1 MSAKILFVDDE
12 PDLESLISQRFRKKI
27 RAEEWQLFF
36 APNGVQALE
45 KLKDHPDLDM
55 IVTDLNMPEMDGLTL
70 LSNLNQID
78 IPLKT
83 VVISAYSDMTNI
95 RKAMNF
101 GAFDFLTKP
110 IDFKDLEITL
120 NKTLREVQ
128 QLKENQNLRQSEA
141 LAREQSQHL
150 QNCLQDLKKTQ
161 AKLIQTAK
169 MSSLGQ
175 LVAGM
180 AHEINNPVNF
190 IYGNISHVSDYIQ
203 DLLNLLHLYQQQYT
217 PPTSEIQTEIE
228 AIDLEFLIAD
238 LPKILVS
245 MKGGVDRIQK
255 IVLSLRN
262 FSRLDEANIKP
273 VDIHEGIKSS
283 LLILHNRFQARAVR
297 PEIQVMEEYS
307 NLPLVECYAGELNQV
322 FINILSNAIDALN
335 EYNKQRSLDNLPAC
349 PLAITIRT
357 FLLEEKSRV
366 VIQILDNGPGIT
378 AEVKDR
384 IFEPFFTTKPV
395 GEGTGLGLYISYQ
408 IVHEKHGGALNCFS
422 EVGQG
427 TEFWIEIPIRQTRA
441 ALNLSS

>member
-12 PDLESLISQRFRKKI
+12 RDLESLVSQKFRKKI
-27 RAEEWQLFF
+27 RAEEWQFFF
-36 APNGVQALE
+36 AHNGVQALE
-45 KLKDHPDLDM
+45 KLEEHPDLDM

-70 LSNLNQID
+70 LSKLNQID
-78 IPLKT
+78 LPLKT
-83 VVISAYSDMTNI
+83 VVISAYGDMKNI

-110 IDFKDLEITL
+110 IDFEDLEITI
-120 NKTLREVQ
+120 NKTLRDVQ
-128 QLKENQNLRQSEA
+128 QLKENQRLRESEA
-141 LAREQSQHL
+141 WAREQAEHL
-150 QNCLQDLKKTQ
+150 QNCMQDLQKTQ
-161 AKLIQTAK
+161 AQLIQTAK

-175 LVAGM
+175 VVAGI
-180 AHEINNPVNF
+180 AHEINNPINF

-217 PPTSEIQTEIE
+217 PPSSEIQTEIE
-228 AIDLEFLIAD
+228 TIELEFLIAD
-238 LPKILVS
+238 LPQILVS

-262 FSRLDEANIKP
+262 FSRLDEANIKS
-273 VDIHEGIKSS
+273 VDIHQGIKSS
-283 LLILHNRFQARAVR
+283 LLILHNRFQARAAR
-297 PEIQVMEEYS
+297 PEIQVIEEYG

-335 EYNKQRSLDNLPAC
+335 EYHKQRSLDDILAC

-366 VIQILDNGPGIT
+366 VIQIRDNGPGLT
-378 AEVKDR
+378 ADVKDR

-408 IVHEKHGGALNCFS
+408 IVQEKHGGALNCFS

-427 TEFWIEIPIRQTRA
+427 AEFWIEIPIRQTRA
-441 ALNLSS
+441 TLHLS

>member
-36 APNGVQALE
+36 AHNGVQALE
-45 KLKDHPDLDM
+45 KLKQHPDLD
-55 IVTDLNMPEMDGLTL
+55 IVVTDLNMPEMDGLTL
-70 LSNLNQID
+70 LSKLNQINL
-78 IPLKT
+78 PFKT
-83 VVISAYSDMTNI
+83 IVISAYGDMKNI
-95 RKAMNF
+95 RNAMNF
-101 GAFDFLTKP
+101 GAFDFLIKP
-110 IDFKDLEITL
+110 IDFHDLEITL

-128 QLKENQNLRQSEA
+128 QLKENQHLRQSEA
-141 LAREQSQHL
+141 LAREQAQHL
-150 QNCLQDLKKTQ
+150 HYSLQDLKKTQ
-161 AKLIQTAK
+161 AQLIQTAK

-175 LVAGM
+175 VVAGI

-203 DLLNLLHLYQQQYT
+203 DLLRLLHLYQQYT
-217 PPTSEIQTEIE
+217 PANSEIQAEIE

-262 FSRLDEANIKP
+262 FSRLDEANIKS

-283 LLILHNRFQARAVR
+283 LLILHNRFQARAAR
-297 PEIQVMEEYS
+297 PEIQVSEEYS

-335 EYNKQRSLDNLPAC
+335 EYHKQRSLDDILAC

-366 VIQILDNGPGIT
+366 VIQIRDNGPGIT
-378 AEVKDR
+378 ADVKDR

-408 IVHEKHGGALNCFS
+408 IVQEKHGGALNCFS
-422 EVGQG
+422 EVGKG
-427 TEFWIEIPIRQTRA
+427 TEFWIEIPLKQTRA
-441 ALNLSS
+441 TLDLS

>member
-27 RAEEWQLFF
+27 RAEKWQLFF
-36 APNGVQALE
+36 AHNGVQALE
-45 KLKDHPDLDM
+45 KVKQHPDIDI

-70 LSNLNQID
+70 LSKLNQIN
-78 IPLKT
+78 LAFKT
-83 VVISAYSDMTNI
+83 IVISAYGDMKNI
-95 RKAMNF
+95 RNAMNF

-110 IDFKDLEITL
+110 IDFQDLEITL

-128 QLKENQNLRQSEA
+128 QVKENQRLRESEA
-141 LAREQSQHL
+141 RAREEAQHL
-150 QNCLQDLKKTQ
+150 QNCMQDLKKTQ
-161 AKLIQTAK
+161 AQLIQTAK

-175 LVAGM
+175 VVAGI

-203 DLLNLLHLYQQQYT
+203 DLLHLLHLYQQYA
-217 PPTSEIQTEIE
+217 PPNSEIQAEIE
-228 AIDLEFLIAD
+228 AIDLEFIIVD
-238 LPKILVS
+238 LPQIMVS

-255 IVLSLRN
+255 IILSLRN
-262 FSRLDEANIKP
+262 FSRLDEANIKS

-283 LLILHNRFQARAVR
+283 LLILHNRFQARAAR
-297 PEIQVMEEYS
+297 PEIQVIEEYS

-335 EYNKQRSLDNLPAC
+335 EYNKHRSLDDILAC
-349 PLAITIRT
+349 PLTITIRT

-366 VIQILDNGPGIT
+366 VIQIRDNGPGIT

-427 TEFWIEIPIRQTRA
+427 TELWIEIPIRQTRA
-441 ALNLSS
+441 TLNLS

>member
-1 MSAKILFVDDE
+1 MSAKIMFVDDE
-12 PDLESLISQRFRKKI
+12 PDLESLLSQRFRKKI
-27 RAEEWQLFF
+27 RAEKWQLFF
-36 APNGVQALE
+36 AHNGVQALE
-45 KLKDHPDLDM
+45 KLKEYPDLD
-55 IVTDLNMPEMDGLTL
+55 IVVTDLNMPEMDGLTL
-70 LSNLNQID
+70 LSKLNQINR
-78 IPLKT
+78 PFKT
-83 VVISAYSDMTNI
+83 IVISAYGDLKNI
-95 RKAMNF
+95 RNAMNF

-110 IDFKDLEITL
+110 IDFQDLEITL

-128 QLKENQNLRQSEA
+128 QVKENQRLRESEA
-141 LAREQSQHL
+141 RAREQAQHL
-150 QNCLQDLKKTQ
+150 QNCMQDLKKTQ
-161 AKLIQTAK
+161 AQLIQTAK

-175 LVAGM
+175 VVAGI
-180 AHEINNPVNF
+180 AHEINNPINF

-203 DLLNLLHLYQQQYT
+203 DLLNLLHLYQQYT
-217 PPTSEIQTEIE
+217 PPNSEIQAEIE

-238 LPKILVS
+238 LPQIMVS
-245 MKGGVDRIQK
+245 MKGGVNRIQK
-255 IVLSLRN
+255 IILSLRN
-262 FSRLDEANIKP
+262 FSRLDEANIKS

-283 LLILHNRFQARAVR
+283 LLILHNRFQARAAR

-335 EYNKQRSLDNLPAC
+335 EYNKQRSLDNPPAC

-366 VIQILDNGPGIT
+366 VIQIRDNGPGIT

-441 ALNLSS
+441 ALNLS

>member
-1 MSAKILFVDDE
+1 MSTKIMFVDDE
-12 PDLESLISQRFRKKI
+12 PDLESLLSQRFRKKI
-27 RAEEWQLFF
+27 RAEKWQLFF
-36 APNGVQALE
+36 AHNGVQALE
-45 KLKDHPDLDM
+45 KLKEYPDVD
-55 IVTDLNMPEMDGLTL
+55 IVVTDLNMPEMDGLTL
-70 LSNLNQID
+70 LSKLNQINR
-78 IPLKT
+78 PFKT
-83 VVISAYSDMTNI
+83 IVISAYGDLKNI
-95 RKAMNF
+95 RNAMNF

-110 IDFKDLEITL
+110 IDFQDLEITL

-128 QLKENQNLRQSEA
+128 QLKENLRLRESEA
-141 LAREQSQHL
+141 RAREEAQHL
-150 QNCLQDLKKTQ
+150 QNCMQDLKKTQ
-161 AKLIQTAK
+161 AQLIQTAK

-175 LVAGM
+175 VVAGI

-203 DLLNLLHLYQQQYT
+203 DLLHLLHLYQQYT
-217 PPTSEIQTEIE
+217 PPNSEIKAEIE
-228 AIDLEFLIAD
+228 AIDLEFMIVD
-238 LPKILVS
+238 LPHIMAS

-255 IVLSLRN
+255 IILSLRN
-262 FSRLDEANIKP
+262 FSRLDEANIKS

-283 LLILHNRFQARAVR
+283 LLILHNRFQARAAR

-335 EYNKQRSLDNLPAC
+335 EYNKQRSLDNPPAC

-366 VIQILDNGPGIT
+366 VIQIRDNGPGIT
-378 AEVKDR
+378 AEVRDR

-441 ALNLSS
+441 ALNLS

>member
-1 MSAKILFVDDE
+1 MK
-12 PDLESLISQRFRKKI
+12 
-27 RAEEWQLFF
+27 
-36 APNGVQALE
+36 
-45 KLKDHPDLDM
+45 
-55 IVTDLNMPEMDGLTL
+55 
-70 LSNLNQID
+70 
-78 IPLKT
+78 
-83 VVISAYSDMTNI
+83 NI
-95 RKAMNF
+95 RNAMNF

-128 QLKENQNLRQSEA
+128 QLKENQLLRQSEA
-141 LAREQSQHL
+141 LAREQAQHL
-150 QNCLQDLKKTQ
+150 QHCLEDLKKTQ

-175 LVAGM
+175 VVAGI

-203 DLLNLLHLYQQQYT
+203 DLLHLLQLYQQQYT
-217 PPTSEIQTEIE
+217 PPSSEIQTEIE

-238 LPKILVS
+238 LPHIMAS

-262 FSRLDEANIKP
+262 FSRLDEAHIKP
-273 VDIHEGIKSS
+273 VDIHQGIKSS
-283 LLILHNRFQARAVR
+283 LMILQNRLHTRAAR
-297 PEIQVMEEYS
+297 PDIQVIEEYS
-307 NLPLVECYAGELNQV
+307 ALPLVECYAAELNQV
-322 FINILSNAIDALN
+322 FINILSNAIDALK
-335 EYNKQRSLDNLPAC
+335 EYNKQRSLEDIGAC

-357 FLLEEKSRV
+357 FLLEENSRV
-366 VIQILDNGPGIT
+366 VIQILDNGPGMT
-378 AEVKDR
+378 ADVKDR

-408 IVHEKHGGALNCFS
+408 IVLEKHGGALKCFS

-427 TEFWIEIPIRQTRA
+427 AEFWIEIPIRQTRR
-441 ALNLSS
+441 ALDLS

>member
-12 PDLESLISQRFRKKI
+12 LDLESLISQKFRKKI
-27 RAEEWQLFF
+27 RAEKWQLFF
-36 APNGVQALE
+36 AHNGVQALE
-45 KLKDHPDLDM
+45 KVKQHPDLDI

-70 LSNLNQID
+70 LSKINQINVS
-78 IPLKT
+78 LKT
-83 VVISAYSDMTNI
+83 IVISAYGDMKNI
-95 RKAMNF
+95 RNAMNF

-110 IDFKDLEITL
+110 IDFQDLEITL

-128 QLKENQNLRQSEA
+128 QVKENQRLRESEA
-141 LAREQSQHL
+141 RAREEAQHL
-150 QNCLQDLKKTQ
+150 QNCMQDLKKTQ
-161 AKLIQTAK
+161 AQLIQTAK

-175 LVAGM
+175 VVAGI
-180 AHEINNPVNF
+180 AHEINNPINF

-203 DLLNLLHLYQQQYT
+203 DLLHLLHLYQQYA
-217 PPTSEIQTEIE
+217 PPNSEIQAEIE
-228 AIDLEFLIAD
+228 AIDLEFIIVD
-238 LPKILVS
+238 LPQIMVS

-255 IVLSLRN
+255 IILSLRN
-262 FSRLDEANIKP
+262 FSRLDEANIKS

-283 LLILHNRFQARAVR
+283 LLILHNRFQARAAR
-297 PEIQVMEEYS
+297 PEIQVIEEYS

-335 EYNKQRSLDNLPAC
+335 EYNKHRSLDDILAC

-366 VIQILDNGPGIT
+366 VIQIRDNGPGIT

-427 TEFWIEIPIRQTRA
+427 TELWIEIPITQTRA
-441 ALNLSS
+441 TLNLS

>member
-12 PDLESLISQRFRKKI
+12 LDLESLISQRFRKKI
-27 RAEEWQLFF
+27 RAEKWQLFF
-36 APNGVQALE
+36 AHNGVQALE
-45 KLKDHPDLDM
+45 KLKEHPDID
-55 IVTDLNMPEMDGLTL
+55 IVVTDLNMPEMDGLTL
-70 LSNLNQID
+70 LSKLNHINV
-78 IPLKT
+78 PLKT
-83 VVISAYSDMTNI
+83 IVISAYSDLKNI
-95 RKAMNF
+95 RNAMNF

-110 IDFKDLEITL
+110 IDFQDLEITL

-128 QLKENQNLRQSEA
+128 QLKENLRLRESEA
-141 LAREQSQHL
+141 RAREEAQHL
-150 QNCLQDLKKTQ
+150 QNCMQDLKKTQ
-161 AKLIQTAK
+161 AQLIQTAK

-175 LVAGM
+175 VVAGI

-190 IYGNISHVSDYIQ
+190 IYGNISHVNDYIQ
-203 DLLNLLHLYQQQYT
+203 DLLHLLHLYQQYT
-217 PPTSEIQTEIE
+217 PPSSEIQAEIE

-238 LPKILVS
+238 LPQILVS
-245 MKGGVDRIQK
+245 MKGGVNRIQK
-255 IVLSLRN
+255 IILSLRN
-262 FSRLDEANIKP
+262 FSRLDEANIKS

-283 LLILHNRFQARAVR
+283 LLILHNRFQARAAR

-335 EYNKQRSLDNLPAC
+335 EYNKQRSLDNPPAS

-366 VIQILDNGPGIT
+366 VIQIRDNGPGIT

-422 EVGQG
+422 DVGQG
-427 TEFWIEIPIRQTRA
+427 TEFRIEIPIRQTRA
-441 ALNLSS
+441 ALDLS

>member
-12 PDLESLISQRFRKKI
+12 LDLESLISQRFRKKI
-27 RAEEWQLFF
+27 RAEKWQLFF
-36 APNGVQALE
+36 AHNGVQALE
-45 KLKDHPDLDM
+45 KLKERLD
-55 IVTDLNMPEMDGLTL
+55 IDIVVTDLNMPEMDGLTL
-70 LSNLNQID
+70 LSQINQINL
-78 IPLKT
+78 PLKT
-83 VVISAYSDMTNI
+83 IVISAYSDIKNI
-95 RKAMNF
+95 RNAMNF

-110 IDFKDLEITL
+110 IDFQDLEITL
-120 NKTLREVQ
+120 NKTLHEVQ
-128 QLKENQNLRQSEA
+128 QLKENQRLRESEA
-141 LAREQSQHL
+141 RAREEAQHL
-150 QNCLQDLKKTQ
+150 QNCMQDLQKTQ
-161 AKLIQTAK
+161 AQLIQTAK

-175 LVAGM
+175 VVAGI

-203 DLLNLLHLYQQQYT
+203 DLLHLLHLYQQQYT
-217 PPTSEIQTEIE
+217 PPSSEIQTEIE

-238 LPKILVS
+238 LPAILAS

-262 FSRLDEANIKP
+262 FSRLDEAHIKP

-283 LLILHNRFQARAVR
+283 LMILQNRLHTRAGR
-297 PEIQVMEEYS
+297 PEIQVIEDYS
-307 NLPLVECYAGELNQV
+307 ALPLVECYAAEVNQV
-322 FINILSNAIDALN
+322 FINILSNAIDALK
-335 EYNKQRSLDNLPAC
+335 EYNKQRSLEDIRAC

-366 VIQILDNGPGIT
+366 VIQILDNGPGMT
-378 AEVKDR
+378 AQVKDR

-408 IVHEKHGGALNCFS
+408 IVQEKHGGALKCFS

-441 ALNLSS
+441 TLTLS